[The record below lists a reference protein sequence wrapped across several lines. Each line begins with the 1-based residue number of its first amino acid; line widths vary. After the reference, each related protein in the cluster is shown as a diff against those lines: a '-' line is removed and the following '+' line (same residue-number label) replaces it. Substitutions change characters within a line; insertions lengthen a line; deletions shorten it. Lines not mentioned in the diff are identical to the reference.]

1 MLAGDVSA
9 DMCKMVLLVVI
20 RFRFAISL
28 RRMPRLREARTCS
41 WLVWKR
47 PLVKRDAFLACHSLH
62 VASVRKTMQRL
73 LMGVNFERTRN
84 FHRAPHCENGSRR
97 ADTDVQTVW
106 SSLTKL
112 FEDDAQRLD

>member
-1 MLAGDVSA
+1 
-9 DMCKMVLLVVI
+9 
-20 RFRFAISL
+20 
-28 RRMPRLREARTCS
+28 
-41 WLVWKR
+41 
-47 PLVKRDAFLACHSLH
+47 
-62 VASVRKTMQRL
+62 MQRL
-73 LMGVNFERTRN
+73 LMGVDFERTRN